1 MPCHRDQD
9 HADHAFQDKHFMLEA
24 WKQTPHRKC
33 WTAVALDSGSTNHT
47 SRDGKVSS
55 SPIPSQNWLYH
66 ALNSH
71 EVFNECQH
79 LCSWKKP
86 LPVVVAHF
94 ILEKQLSCCPVLR
107 MCLQAEQMFRVAIDG
122 LEQTLGKQHANSQ
135 AARGGL
141 SRSC

>member
-1 MPCHRDQD
+1 MPTMPTMPTMPFKTSTLC
-9 HADHAFQDKHFMLEA
+9 
-24 WKQTPHRKC
+24 WKPGSKPLTENVGQLWHSTLDRQTTQVEMGKC
-33 WTAVALDSGSTNHT
+33 PAT
-47 SRDGKVSS
+47 

-94 ILEKQLSCCPVLR
+94 ILEKPLSCCPVLR
-107 MCLQAEQMFRVAIDG
+107 MCLQAEKMFRVAIDG